1 MIYVTGSQL
10 YIQLFTYRLKVF
22 LLLQVQQLV
31 TGTRQILSN
40 KKLWNTI
47 CNLYIQGKWSQP
59 IKM

>member
-1 MIYVTGSQL
+1 MICVTGSQL

-47 CNLYIQGKWSQP
+47 FNLYIQDKWSQP